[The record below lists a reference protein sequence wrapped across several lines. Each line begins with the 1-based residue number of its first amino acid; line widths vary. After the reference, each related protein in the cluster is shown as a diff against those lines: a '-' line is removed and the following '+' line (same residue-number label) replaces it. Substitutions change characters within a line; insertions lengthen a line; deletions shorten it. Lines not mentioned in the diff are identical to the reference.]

1 MQDNFLKEQLFYI
14 KRIKR
19 GEACWEDLNLFRVQ
33 NGKERVNTDT
43 LRKGS
48 FLLQEYLNN
57 EELLQEAES
66 TISSVDSV
74 ETIEIDKDGN
84 LASKKSLVLNE
95 SDLKNPSMLM
105 AKHGFDPSKFELVS
119 ARNSVWNG
127 DKDNTVKRYSSRIV
141 VRPITKEEITFS
153 DIDKYFATRVP
164 AVSIPKWETYKYD
177 DAKEI
182 LEIDLADLH
191 HGLRSLQME
200 TGKDFDLDIAHKYFR
215 GCFEDIIRRTKGK
228 RFKRVLLCTL
238 GDIIHFDND
247 RLCTTGGTFQDTGHN
262 LYEVFTKTADL
273 LIETIQKLHEEC
285 KCPIE
290 YIYCCGNHDRNT
302 GYFLAHTVRNYFRNN
317 DDFVFDIDPNPV
329 KAKKIGCTLLGLCHG
344 DMPQKRLA
352 DSLIFNFRKE
362 YGETKFAT
370 LHCGHL
376 HEESVS
382 VQNGVFIKRVPKLC
396 ESSPWEHRQ
405 GYEANK
411 AVLCYVYNEDIG
423 LRETWYTYI

>member
-1 MQDNFLKEQLFYI
+1 MLVKQI
-14 KRIKR
+14 KN
-19 GEACWEDLNLFRVQ
+19 GEARWEDLNQFRVEH
-33 NGKERVNTDT
+33 GKERVNTDT
-43 LRKGS
+43 LRKGAY
-48 FLLQEYLNN
+48 LLSEYL
-57 EELLQEAES
+57 EEEPILSEEPTTDVS
-66 TISSVDSV
+66 GSY

-84 LASKKSLVLNE
+84 LSSKKSLVLTD
-95 SDLKNPSMLM
+95 SDLKDPSALI

-119 ARNSVWNG
+119 ARNSIWDG
-127 DKDNTVKRYSSRIV
+127 DKDPNVKRYSSRIV
-141 VRPITKEEITFS
+141 VRPIEKEEITFA
-153 DIDKYFATRVP
+153 DIDKYFATRP
-164 AVSIPKWETYKYD
+164 SPNGLPRWNSYYYD
-177 DAKEI
+177 KSKEV

-200 TGKDFDLDIAHKYFR
+200 TGKYFDLDVAHQYFR
-215 GCFEDIIRRTKGK
+215 ECFADIFERVRSKQ
-228 RFKRVLLCTL
+228 FKKIIVCSL

-247 RLCTTGGTFQDTGHN
+247 RNCTTGGTFQDTGHN
-262 LYEVFTKTADL
+262 LFEVFTKTADL
-273 LIETIQKLHEEC
+273 LTETLWKLYAEC

-290 YIYCCGNHDRNT
+290 YVYCCGNHDRNT
-302 GYFLAHTVRNYFRNN
+302 GYFLAHTLKNYFHEHK
-317 DDFVFDIDPNPV
+317 DFEFDIEPNPI

-376 HEESVS
+376 HEENVC

-411 AVLCYVYNEDIG
+411 AVLCYVYNEDTG
-423 LRETWYTYI
+423 LRETWYSYI